1 MEAGRHEAVAARLS
15 RVLAAAYLVLGL
27 VAVVVLARLVPPFQN
42 PDELSH
48 VLRAEQVEQ
57 GQGLGRRFSDAGRAA
72 AGGLLDGGALSV
84 YGVFEPLVFQPGHRA
99 TAEMFERAATVRWGG
114 TRWWQAFDN
123 TAVYPPFLYL
133 PAVAGIAAGRVGG
146 WPVVRTLHVARLCSG
161 LAAVAVGGL
170 AVAVAGGAAPLVFCL
185 LSLPMALS
193 LMAAVSQDALL
204 LPVAGLAGALLVRL
218 RASGMPGPGMPGPGM
233 PGSRATE
240 SGAPGLAVP
249 GLVVPGLVVPGA
261 GVAFWGMCGCL
272 ALAGMARPVYL
283 PAAVLPLLASG
294 VAWRARAA
302 GAALVAASVL
312 AWAAAAAH
320 WALVNGSEG
329 GLADPAAQLA
339 WLWAE
344 PGRAWQ
350 VAVRTAQVHGA
361 ALAEGFV
368 GRLGWLDLALPHWVR
383 RLAWASL
390 GLGVLTSAAPAA
402 GRRAA
407 GSGGR
412 AAVLGVA
419 LASAAAVF
427 VVQYVTWTPVG
438 LGVVMGVQGRYFLPV
453 VLLAAAG
460 LPGRAV
466 LPRGAALLLP
476 AAAAVALGG
485 VAWAVVGR
493 YYLR

>member
-1 MEAGRHEAVAARLS
+1 MAARLPV
-15 RVLAAAYLVLGL
+15 VLAAAFLVLGL

-57 GQGLGRRFSDAGRAA
+57 GQWLGRRFSDAGRAA

-99 TAEMFERAATVRWGG
+99 TAEMFERAGTVRWGG

-133 PAVAGIAAGRVGG
+133 PAVAGIAAGRLGG

-161 LAAVAVGGL
+161 LAAVAVGVV

-218 RASGMPGPGMPGPGM
+218 RASG
-233 PGSRATE
+233 
-240 SGAPGLAVP
+240 APGAGVP
-249 GLVVPGLVVPGA
+249 GAGVLGLGSPGLVVPGA
-261 GVAFWGMCGCL
+261 GVAFWGMCGGL
-272 ALAGMARPVYL
+272 ALVGMARPVYL

-302 GAALVAASVL
+302 GAALVAGSVL

-320 WALVNGSEG
+320 WALVNGSDG

-344 PGRAWQ
+344 PGRAWL
-350 VAVRTAQVHGA
+350 VAVRTVQVHGA

-390 GLGVLTSAAPAA
+390 GLGALTSAAPAA

-407 GSGGR
+407 GGGGR

-419 LASAAAVF
+419 VASAGAVF
-427 VVQYVTWTPVG
+427 AVQYLTWTPVG

-453 VLLAAAG
+453 ALLAAAG

-476 AAAAVALGG
+476 AMVAVALGG